1 MKEKMMISRIGNYD
15 KEVGRDLG
23 EFSAVDING
32 KTISQKD
39 LIGKVSFVGF
49 WFDACSPCHSVFAP
63 LNALYTKYKADS
75 NFQVMSFTFDSNET
89 LKKNVAKYGLLY
101 KNISVSESIC
111 RALMGSYRGFSCTYL
126 VNQQGKIVFGHSG
139 VRSGSTDVFEDSFIP
154 KIDSLLK
161 NSFTLPDL
169 K

>member
-1 MKEKMMISRIGNYD
+1 MLSQIGNYD

-32 KTISQKD
+32 KTVSQKD
-39 LIGKVSFVGF
+39 LIGKVSFVSF

-63 LNALYTKYKADS
+63 FNALYTKYKADS

-101 KNISVSESIC
+101 QNTSIPDSIC
-111 RALMGSYRGFSCTYL
+111 RKLMGTYRGFSCTYL
-126 VNQQGKIVFGHSG
+126 LDQQGKIVFGHSG
-139 VRSGSTDVFEDSFIP
+139 VRSGGTDVYQDSFIP
-154 KIDSLLK
+154 KIDALLQ
-161 NSFTLPDL
+161 NIFTLPDPQ
-169 K
+169 